1 MKDNIKIYDLDMD
14 MADYEPKVVSLGNF
28 DGIHR
33 GHQKLMK
40 KNIEISKSQNFIPSV
55 LLFKQN
61 SKKTLKDEKEHL
73 TSIDD
78 KIEILS
84 DLGIDTFC
92 IIDFNEDFRSLS
104 AKDFISKILYNSL
117 NAKYIIIGEDY
128 KFGKNASGDKET
140 LKKYGDEFSYKTE
153 VLEFE
158 LDDGKKISSRT
169 IRDLIKEGKVE
180 KAKEDLGRPYK
191 IRGKVGHGYK
201 RGRTL
206 NFPTAN
212 LDLNFSYT
220 IPADGVYLTRIK
232 VLDNYHYGLT
242 NIGSNPTFENKERKI
257 ETYIL
262 DFNKDIYGKN
272 LSIEF
277 LEFFRG
283 DFKFNSKEELIEQME
298 KDKNM
303 AYESLKNKYL

>member
-1 MKDNIKIYDLDMD
+1 MKDNIKIYDLDMG

-40 KNIEISKSQNFIPSV
+40 KNIEISKSQNFTPSV

-140 LKKYGDEFSYKTE
+140 LKKYEDEFSYKTE

-191 IRGKVGHGYK
+191 IRGEVGHGYK

-298 KDKNM
+298 KDKNK